1 MVEVISLIDGS
12 LDTSADVRY
21 APKAVGRE
29 HFLGR
34 TSLNRL
40 VTLLAGVRDD
50 GDRGGPSLQNSI
62 GIQTPPAALERRT
75 ASTIATP
82 AKPSSIVG
90 KVSAGSAMEAVRLA
104 TIAVAT
110 SV

>member
-34 TSLNRL
+34 TSL
-40 VTLLAGVRDD
+40 
-50 GDRGGPSLQNSI
+50 
-62 GIQTPPAALERRT
+62 
-75 ASTIATP
+75 
-82 AKPSSIVG
+82 
-90 KVSAGSAMEAVRLA
+90 GS
-104 TIAVAT
+104 
-110 SV
+110 